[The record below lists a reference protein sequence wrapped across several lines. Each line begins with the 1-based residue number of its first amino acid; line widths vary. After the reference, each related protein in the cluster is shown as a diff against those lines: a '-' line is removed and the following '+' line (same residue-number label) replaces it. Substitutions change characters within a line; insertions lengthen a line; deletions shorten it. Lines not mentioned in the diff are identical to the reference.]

1 MKSIEIDDDLYA
13 FIASQTKHIGE
24 SASQI
29 LRRLLL
35 PEDGEVLHAAKTA
48 SDAPDL
54 TVVSTS
60 DKPAGGVVST
70 STVSTNGPASSNSLA
85 SKEDESK
92 QTNANHS
99 EEKTSPA
106 AASPSAA
113 QKNSAAL
120 SNGAVQKNS
129 AAQSNNEAKAKT
141 SVKAAAKPTVSKAP
155 ASKVTAVKTAENKQA
170 SSTSQTQSAAGANAD
185 ALSHDKNDIL
195 DLVSTS
201 ELSTFTKRV
210 DQFLFILSAA
220 HKLNAD
226 SFERVES
233 IKGKNRTYFATSKE
247 ALLENGSSTNPK
259 AIPDSAYWVVTNNNT
274 AKKVSMLEQV
284 LRQLG
289 YTPEVI
295 ASVVARFSSE
305 GK

>member
-1 MKSIEIDDDLYA
+1 M
-13 FIASQTKHIGE
+13 
-24 SASQI
+24 
-29 LRRLLL
+29 
-35 PEDGEVLHAAKTA
+35 
-48 SDAPDL
+48 
-54 TVVSTS
+54 STS
-60 DKPAGGVVST
+60 DKPAGGA
-70 STVSTNGPASSNSLA
+70 STNSPVSPNSSSP
-85 SKEDESK
+85 KKGESQ

-99 EEKTSPA
+99 EEQTSPV
-106 AASPSAA
+106 AA
-113 QKNSAAL
+113 QHSAVK
-120 SNGAVQKNS
+120 SNS
-129 AAQSNNEAKAKT
+129 AAQSNSAAKSNTAAKT
-141 SVKAAAKPTVSKAP
+141 RPSVKAAAKPAVSKAP

-170 SSTSQTQSAAGANAD
+170 SSTSQTQRADGANAD

-201 ELSTFTKRV
+201 ALSTFTKRV
-210 DQFLFILSAA
+210 DQFLFVLSAA

-295 ASVVARFSSE
+295 AGVVARFSSE

>member
-1 MKSIEIDDDLYA
+1 MKSIEIDEDLYA

-35 PEDGEVLHAAKTA
+35 PEDGEILHAEKTA
-48 SDAPDL
+48 SDAPSL
-54 TVVSTS
+54 TVVPTS
-60 DKPAGGVVST
+60 SKSAGNTGSQSRVSANNGV
-70 STVSTNGPASSNSLA
+70 
-85 SKEDESK
+85 SKENQSQ
-92 QTNANHS
+92 QTNASNS
-99 EEKTSPA
+99 EEKTSPVT
-106 AASPSAA
+106 AS
-113 QKNSAAL
+113 
-120 SNGAVQKNS
+120 SNASKSSG
-129 AAQSNNEAKAKT
+129 EAKSKP
-141 SVKAAAKPTVSKAP
+141 SVKAAAKPAVTKASVP
-155 ASKVTAVKTAENKQA
+155 KETAAKIAENNQT
-170 SSTSQTQSAAGANAD
+170 STNSQTQNTAAASADNS
-185 ALSHDKNDIL
+185 SHDKNDIL

-201 ELSTFTKRV
+201 ALSTFTKRV
-210 DQFLFILSAA
+210 DQFLFVLSAA

-289 YTPEVI
+289 YSPEVI
-295 ASVVARFSSE
+295 SSVVARFSSE

>member
-35 PEDGEVLHAAKTA
+35 PEDGEVLHAAKSA

-60 DKPAGGVVST
+60 DKPAGGASTASPVSP
-70 STVSTNGPASSNSLA
+70 NSSA
-85 SKEDESK
+85 SKKDEPQ

-99 EEKTSPA
+99 EEKMSPV
-106 AASPSAA
+106 ASQHSAV
-113 QKNSAAL
+113 KS
-120 SNGAVQKNS
+120 NS
-129 AAQSNNEAKAKT
+129 AAQGNSAAKAKPPVT
-141 SVKAAAKPTVSKAP
+141 AAAKPAVSKAP
-155 ASKVTAVKTAENKQA
+155 ASKATAANKQA
-170 SSTSQTQSAAGANAD
+170 SSTSQTQRAAGANAD

-201 ELSTFTKRV
+201 ALSTFTKRV
-210 DQFLFILSAA
+210 DQFLFVLSAA

>member
-35 PEDGEVLHAAKTA
+35 PEDGEVLHAVKTT

-60 DKPAGGVVST
+60 SKPADNAVSQ
-70 STVSTNGPASSNSLA
+70 STVSNTKGVSKNGKSQ
-85 SKEDESK
+85 
-92 QTNANHS
+92 QTNATNKDEGITPVTAS
-99 EEKTSPA
+99 SQVAKSTS
-106 AASPSAA
+106 
-113 QKNSAAL
+113 
-120 SNGAVQKNS
+120 V
-129 AAQSNNEAKAKT
+129 AKAKP
-141 SVKAAAKPTVSKAP
+141 SVKAAGKPAEAKAIKETN
-155 ASKVTAVKTAENKQA
+155 T
-170 SSTSQTQSAAGANAD
+170 TSQTQSTESASAD

-201 ELSTFTKRV
+201 ALSTFTKRV
-210 DQFLFILSAA
+210 DQFLFVLSAA

-226 SFERVES
+226 NFERVES

-289 YTPEVI
+289 YTSEI
-295 ASVVARFSSE
+295 ISSVVARFSSE

>member
-35 PEDGEVLHAAKTA
+35 PEDGEVLHGAMAASATPEGNVVSEGDKSSDNDYGKVPSAKFSNDDAQQVNAKSKEKKVSSVTPSSSVATGRSTAKSKPESIKASVSKASAQNTANAKTA
-48 SDAPDL
+48 VAKQPNAASEPQ
-54 TVVSTS
+54 ST
-60 DKPAGGVVST
+60 A
-70 STVSTNGPASSNSLA
+70 STN
-85 SKEDESK
+85 
-92 QTNANHS
+92 S
-99 EEKTSPA
+99 E
-106 AASPSAA
+106 
-113 QKNSAAL
+113 
-120 SNGAVQKNS
+120 V
-129 AAQSNNEAKAKT
+129 
-141 SVKAAAKPTVSKAP
+141 
-155 ASKVTAVKTAENKQA
+155 
-170 SSTSQTQSAAGANAD
+170 
-185 ALSHDKNDIL
+185 LSHDKNDIL
-195 DLVSTS
+195 ELVSNNA
-201 ELSTFTKRV
+201 LSTFTKRV
-210 DQFLFILSAA
+210 DQFLFVLSAA

-289 YTPEVI
+289 YTPEII

>member
-35 PEDGEVLHAAKTA
+35 PEDGEVLHGATAA
-48 SDAPDL
+48 SDAPDS
-54 TVVSTS
+54 TAMSVGDKSSDNNNGKAPSAKSSNDDAQQVNAKSTEKKVSSVTPS
-60 DKPAGGVVST
+60 SSVAKGSSTAKSKPAAT
-70 STVSTNGPASSNSLA
+70 KAS
-85 SKEDESK
+85 
-92 QTNANHS
+92 
-99 EEKTSPA
+99 
-106 AASPSAA
+106 
-113 QKNSAAL
+113 
-120 SNGAVQKNS
+120 
-129 AAQSNNEAKAKT
+129 
-141 SVKAAAKPTVSKAP
+141 VSKATAQNSATAKTAVSKPTDEAVETQSP
-155 ASKVTAVKTAENKQA
+155 AS
-170 SSTSQTQSAAGANAD
+170 ANGE

-195 DLVSTS
+195 ELVSPNA
-201 ELSTFTKRV
+201 LSTFTKRV

-220 HKLNAD
+220 HKLNAN

-259 AIPDSAYWVVTNNNT
+259 AIPDSSYWVVTNNNT

-289 YTPEVI
+289 YSPEVI

>member
-35 PEDGEVLHAAKTA
+35 PEDGEVIHAAKTA

-60 DKPAGGVVST
+60 DKPVGDA
-70 STVSTNGPASSNSLA
+70 STNSPVTPDSSA
-85 SKEDESK
+85 SKEGESQ

-99 EEKTSPA
+99 EEKTSPV
-106 AASPSAA
+106 AASPIEA
-113 QKNSAAL
+113 QKNSAA
-120 SNGAVQKNS
+120 
-129 AAQSNNEAKAKT
+129 KAKP
-141 SVKAAAKPTVSKAP
+141 SVKAAARPAVSKAP

-170 SSTSQTQSAAGANAD
+170 STTSQNQSAAGASTD

-201 ELSTFTKRV
+201 ALSTFTKRV
-210 DQFLFILSAA
+210 DQFLFVLSAA

>member
-1 MKSIEIDDDLYA
+1 MKSIDIDDDLYA

-35 PEDGEVLHAAKTA
+35 PEDGEVLHAAKSA

-60 DKPAGGVVST
+60 DKPAGGASTASPVSP
-70 STVSTNGPASSNSLA
+70 NSSA
-85 SKEDESK
+85 SKKDEPQ

-99 EEKTSPA
+99 EEKMSPV
-106 AASPSAA
+106 ASQHSAV
-113 QKNSAAL
+113 KS
-120 SNGAVQKNS
+120 NS
-129 AAQSNNEAKAKT
+129 AAQGNSAAKAKPPVT
-141 SVKAAAKPTVSKAP
+141 AAAKPAVSKAP
-155 ASKVTAVKTAENKQA
+155 ASKVTAVKTAANKQA
-170 SSTSQTQSAAGANAD
+170 SSTSQNQRAAGANAD

-201 ELSTFTKRV
+201 ALSTFTKRV
-210 DQFLFILSAA
+210 DQFLFVLSAA